1 MNVSKQ
7 NQPMRA
13 EDILRKSVAFLQQQ
27 AEAYLKQSQFEDAR
41 KAAEQLLKIQ
51 PKHAPG
57 YKLIGDVLLR
67 QGQLEEAQ
75 RYYTQALQLQPNW
88 AEVHANIGS
97 IHAQAQQWQ
106 QALECYQ
113 KAITIKPDFAGAYR
127 NVARVWTQLNQ
138 PQKVN
143 QCLYK
148 AYTLEPQH
156 VTATEHLKL
165 ADTLKQ
171 QGQIEESITCYRNAI
186 SSDPNLSGAYQSLAD
201 ALKKQG
207 NMREATPY
215 YRKAIELNSSPNLQQ
230 NVQPNQQQPTVFNT
244 PADTL
249 TPAQKPQEISPE
261 DTLAAAVSSTQNG
274 TANSVQPPS
283 QPKSPQPEEL
293 IAKATAFCAIHK
305 WEAAINTCQQVLK
318 IQPNLAVAYKIQGNA
333 LHLLGEISAAIRSYE
348 KALVIQPNYPEVHAN
363 LGSLYAQQER
373 LEKAISYYQQAI
385 TQKPDFAGAYRNVAK
400 IFTDI
405 GDHQKA
411 SHCLE
416 KAYELEPEKASAE
429 DHLKLGNTRLQ
440 QGQLQAAMTCY
451 RHALQLNSNL
461 AGAYHGIGEIQR
473 IQGDAVNALQSYRK
487 AIEVAPKQPKFYQS
501 LAQLLAQQEQSQE
514 ALEIYKKLLELN
526 PNNALAYHQV
536 GEIFKQQWQLKEAV
550 VAYQKAIQLN
560 PNFAAS
566 YYSLGKVLAQQ
577 EQWQEAASVL
587 RQAMELDEN
596 ADAEAYKYLADALV
610 QAGETE
616 EAINCYQKA
625 TELDANFGEAYQKLA
640 NLLRDKEQFEEAIS
654 AYHRAI
660 ELKADVWWV
669 HNGLADVL
677 FKLERWEEAI
687 EFYQKAIELNPDFSW
702 SHNSL
707 ADALVKL
714 ERWQEA
720 VISYRKATQL
730 NAEFPW
736 SHYNLG
742 EVLVK
747 LENWEEAVV
756 AYRNAQKLQSD
767 LPAIEEKLA
776 DALRERAMIDLNEA
790 LGYYRQVIQQN
801 PDHVAI
807 YHKALEIKP
816 DDAQLYAQLADTLV
830 RFDQLDGAIVF
841 YQMAQQLEPEDTS
854 IAQQL
859 EEVLKKK
866 NQINPLSPNAPQ
878 LLTAITSQDYEALE
892 LLDDAILKYRQEVE
906 KNPNGFDLYKKLGQL
921 LQKKGSINEAIEA
934 YFTAVQ
940 LSPDSADLHHHLGA
954 ALAVVQRWNQA
965 IVEYTKALDL
975 YDQSPRIYN
984 HLGEAQAKLRLWK
997 EAIASYQKAIE
1008 LDPNYANYHYNLAE
1022 ALEQTGK
1029 LKQAI
1034 RSYQKAV
1041 ELNPKFT
1048 KAIKRLEET
1057 RIKQAAADAAYLHR
1071 KNELTAPET
1080 DYEGCLD
1087 AVSSEFVYGWVRQKS
1102 NPDKVIF
1109 VDVFVGNNLIGIYPA
1124 NKFRQDLADAFQ
1136 THGCHKF
1143 ELKIPPSLNS
1153 DGLVEV
1159 SVKISETGQHLKKSP
1174 VKVLV
1179 GTDGKKHQS
1188 SQKSKVSVANQLVYR
1203 PPLNLPASTKPLVG
1217 IVILNLNGA
1226 KLLENLFESFLLYNS
1241 YQDIELIVIDHG
1253 STDESVSVCQQWSKQ
1268 LPIKLIPRGENY
1280 SFSESNNLGVN
1291 QTTAPLL
1298 LFMNNDITLCQDI
1311 IPGLVDLMRDETIGI
1326 VGVKLLDIVSEQS
1339 LAQPPTQHLGV
1350 QFNFYTQFEPFYP
1363 FEVRYAPQ
1371 MLSFQSV
1378 PWRVPVVTGAL
1389 MMCRRQD
1396 FLEAKGFCEE
1406 YFYGYEDV
1414 DLCLDFG
1421 QKLGREIICANH
1433 LTAFHHRGF
1442 SRFSGKPSESFQKR
1456 LVNNKDILEKRFGYY
1471 VRRRH
1476 LQDFFEKGMYW
1487 TSHPLRIGF
1496 VVTDADLEAAAGD
1509 YFTAVELGEQLVQE
1523 YGWEVFYLSEGPQWY
1538 NLHQLDVIVVMR
1550 HEYDLRLI
1558 ENAKPTLVKVA
1569 WARNWFEVWA
1579 SSESA
1584 QHYDCFWCSSQKAA
1598 DYVSQKL
1605 SKPVTL
1611 LRIATNLER
1620 FYQQAEYNP
1629 DLKSDYCFTGSFW
1642 NSPREIINYLNP
1654 ENLPFEFA
1662 LYGHNWEQFSK
1673 FEKFNRGAISY
1684 TKLPQV
1690 YASTKIVIDDAN
1702 AVTKEWG
1709 STNSRVFDA
1718 IAAGA
1723 LVVTNGKLGN
1733 QEAFDGLLPTYDSAE
1748 SLEQVLWTYL
1758 TDESLRR
1765 QRVEQLQQI
1774 IREKHT
1780 YNHRAQTVF
1789 TNLREKMTL
1798 KYRIGIKIGVPEWKQ
1813 ANEWGD
1819 YHFAKAL
1826 KRAFE
1831 RQGHS
1836 VRIDILSEWENSQS
1850 YGDDVALVIR
1860 GLSQYQ
1866 PKPDQINLMWNI
1878 SHPDKVSLEE
1888 YEQYDHVFVA
1898 SYSYAEEL
1906 HKKVKV
1912 PVQTLL
1918 QCTDPELFYPDETGD
1933 EEVGEILFVGNSR
1946 KVYRQIVKDAVES
1959 GLKVDVYG
1967 TNWEP
1972 LLPPGYLKG
1981 EYIPNEI
1988 LRRYYTRCGVLLNDH
2003 WDTMREKGFISNRL
2017 FDAGACGA
2025 MIISDEVPGLEI
2037 VFGDKITVYRE
2048 AKELVSKVK
2057 ECLQNSH
2064 HQTSNQLELAKYVRE
2079 NHSFEQRVDEMLKVI
2094 EELNV
2099 QNMFKKKTNL
2109 NTLTDENSLVSQYQ
2123 Q

>member
-1 MNVSKQ
+1 MNVSKP

-13 EDILRKSVAFLQQQ
+13 EEILRKSVFFLQQQ
-27 AEAYLKQSQFEDAR
+27 AEAYLNQGQFEDAR
-41 KAAEQLLKIQ
+41 KASEQLLKIQ

-57 YKLIGDVLLR
+57 YKIIGDVLLR
-67 QGQLEEAQ
+67 QGQPEEAQ
-75 RYYTQALQLQPNW
+75 RYYTQALQLQPDW
-88 AEVHANIGS
+88 AEVHANLGS
-97 IHAQAQQWQ
+97 IHAKAQQWQ
-106 QALECYQ
+106 QALDCYQ
-113 KAITIKPDFAGAYR
+113 KAIAIKPDFAGAYR
-127 NVARVWTQLNQ
+127 NLARVWTQLNQ

-143 QCLYK
+143 QCWYK
-148 AYTLEPQH
+148 AYTLEPQQ
-156 VTATEHLKL
+156 VTAAEHLQLGKAL
-165 ADTLKQ
+165 LQ
-171 QGQIEESITCYRNAI
+171 QGNIEEAIACYRNAI
-186 SSDPNLSGAYQSLAD
+186 QRDPNLSSAYQSLAD
-201 ALKKQG
+201 ALKQQG
-207 NMREATPY
+207 KMQEATPY
-215 YRKAIELNSSPNLQQ
+215 YRKAIELNAQQ
-230 NVQPNQQQPTVFNT
+230 NIQQNITVFNT
-244 PADTL
+244 SADTL
-249 TPAQKPQEISPE
+249 APAQKPQDISPQ
-261 DTLAAAVSSTQNG
+261 DTLAAAVSSASTQNG
-274 TANSVQPPS
+274 TASAKPQPQPP
-283 QPKSPQPEEL
+283 KPEEL
-293 IAKATAFCAIHK
+293 ITKATAFCAIKK
-305 WEAAINTCQQVLK
+305 WEAAINTCQEALK
-318 IQPNLAVAYKIQGNA
+318 IKPDLAVAYKIQGNA
-333 LHLLGEISAAIRSYE
+333 LQMLGEISASIRSYE
-348 KALVIQPNYPEVHAN
+348 KALAIQPHYPEVNGN

-373 LEKAISYYQQAI
+373 LEKAVYYYQQAI

-400 IFTDI
+400 IFTEM
-405 GDHQKA
+405 GDHKKA

-416 KAYELEPEKASAE
+416 KAYELEPEKATAE
-429 DHLKLGNTRLQ
+429 DHLKLGNTRLK

-451 RHALQLNSNL
+451 RHALRLNPQL
-461 AGAYHGIGEIQR
+461 AVAYHGIGEIQR
-473 IQGDAVNALQSYRK
+473 LQGDAVNALQSYRK
-487 AIEVAPKQPKFYQS
+487 ATELAPKQPEFYHS
-501 LAQLLAQQEQSQE
+501 LGQLLAQQEQTQE

-536 GEIFKQQWQLKEAV
+536 GDIFKQQWQLKEATA
-550 VAYQKAIQLN
+550 AYRKAIQLN
-560 PNFAAS
+560 PNSAPS
-566 YYSLGKVLAQQ
+566 YYSLGKVLAKQ

-587 RQAMELDEN
+587 RQAMQLDGN
-596 ADAEAYKYLADALV
+596 ADAEAYKSLADALV

-625 TELDANFGEAYQKLA
+625 TELDSNSAEAYQKLA
-640 NLLRDKEQFEEAIS
+640 NLLRDKEQFEEAIQ

-660 ELKADVWWV
+660 ELKSDVWWV
-669 HNGLADVL
+669 HNGLADIL
-677 FKLERWEEAI
+677 YKLERWEDAI
-687 EFYQKAIELNPDFSW
+687 EYYRKSIELNPEFSW

-714 ERWQEA
+714 ERWEEA
-720 VISYRKATQL
+720 VIPYRKAIEL
-730 NAEFPW
+730 NPEFPW
-736 SHYNLG
+736 THYNLG

-756 AYRNAQKLQSD
+756 AYRKAQKLQSD

-807 YHKALEIKP
+807 YHKALEIQP
-816 DDAQLYAQLADTLV
+816 DDAQLYSQLADTLV
-830 RFDQLDGAIVF
+830 RFNQLDGAIVF
-841 YQMAQQLEPEDTS
+841 YQMAQQLEPEDANITY
-854 IAQQL
+854 QL
-859 EEVLKKK
+859 EEVMKKK
-866 NQINPLSPNAPQ
+866 NLINPPFSSETQ
-878 LLTAITSQDYEALE
+878 FLTAVTSQKTEELE
-892 LLDDAILKYRQEVE
+892 LLDDAIFKYRQEVE
-906 KNPNGFDLYKKLGQL
+906 NNPNNCEFYKKLGQL
-921 LQKKGSINEAIEA
+921 LHKKGSINEAIEV
-934 YFTAVQ
+934 YSTAVK
-940 LSPDSADLHHHLGA
+940 LSPESADFHHHLGA
-954 ALAVVQRWNQA
+954 AFAVVQRWDEA
-965 IVEYTKALDL
+965 IVEYRKAIDFH
-975 YDQSPRIYN
+975 DKSPFIYN
-984 HLGEAQAKLRLWK
+984 HLGEAQAKLRLWS

-1008 LDPNYANYHYNLAE
+1008 LDPDYANYHYNLAE

-1048 KAIKRLEET
+1048 KAVKRLAET
-1057 RIKQAAADAAYLHR
+1057 QMKQAAADAAYLHR
-1071 KNELTAPET
+1071 KNELGTPET

-1087 AVSSEFVYGWVRQKS
+1087 AVSSEFVYGWARHKFDP
-1102 NPDKVIF
+1102 NKVVF

-1159 SVKISETGQHLKKSP
+1159 SVRISETGQHLKKSP
-1174 VKVLV
+1174 IKVLV

-1203 PPLNLPASTKPLVG
+1203 PPLNLPASRKPVVG
-1217 IVILNLNGA
+1217 IIILNLNGA
-1226 KLLENLFESFLLYNS
+1226 KLLQNLFESLLLYNS
-1241 YQDIELIVIDHG
+1241 YRDIELIIVDHG
-1253 STDESVSVCQQWSKQ
+1253 SKDESVSLCQQWSEQ
-1268 LPIKLIPRGENY
+1268 LPIKVIARGDNY

-1326 VGVKLLDIVSEQS
+1326 VGVKLLDIVSERS

-1389 MMCRRQD
+1389 MICRRQD
-1396 FLEAKGFCEE
+1396 FLEAQGFCED

-1414 DLCLDFG
+1414 DLCLYFG

-1456 LVNNKDILEKRFGYY
+1456 LINNKDLLEQRFGYY

-1496 VVTDADLEAAAGD
+1496 IVTDADLDAAAGD
-1509 YFTAVELGEQLVQE
+1509 YFTAVELGEQFVQE

-1611 LRIATNLER
+1611 VRIATNLER
-1620 FYQQAEYNP
+1620 FYQQAEFDPN
-1629 DLKSDYCFTGSFW
+1629 LKSDYCFTGSFW

-1673 FEKFNRGAISY
+1673 FEQSNRGAISY

-1774 IREKHT
+1774 LKEKHT

-1789 TNLREKMTL
+1789 TSLREKMTL

-1836 VRIDILSEWENSQS
+1836 VRIDILSEWENPQS
-1850 YGDDVALVIR
+1850 YGDDIALVIR

-1866 PKPDQINLMWNI
+1866 PKSYQINLMWNI

-1906 HKKVKV
+1906 QQKVKV

-1946 KVYRQIVKDAVES
+1946 KVYRKIVKDAVET

-2025 MIISDEVPGLEI
+2025 MIITDEVPGLDA

-2048 AKELVSKVK
+2048 AKNLPIKVK
-2057 ECLQNSH
+2057 ECLQQKGENVGKR
-2064 HQTSNQLELAKYVRE
+2064 LELVRLIGE
-2079 NHSFEQRVDEMLKVI
+2079 NHSFEKRSGEIVTVI
-2094 EELNV
+2094 ERLNEV
-2099 QNMFKKKTNL
+2099 NMSARAR
-2109 NTLTDENSLVSQYQ
+2109 D
-2123 Q
+2123 